1 MLLYWP
7 YFIINFYVQ
16 LTYKLVLIN
25 WLTTIVHFQ
34 KQDLQSELEGNKKTY
49 EGMKM
54 EAEEQVILLRQQI
67 VALRKALADAQ
78 KEANDVRKLLDKEVI
93 KLFRP
98 LEFSIIVTCNKS
110 K

>member
-1 MLLYWP
+1 MQ
-7 YFIINFYVQ
+7 IGN
-16 LTYKLVLIN
+16 N
-25 WLTTIVHFQ
+25 TIVNFQ

-93 KLFRP
+93 NP
-98 LEFSIIVTCNKS
+98 LYTGNP
-110 K
+110 

>member
-1 MLLYWP
+1 MH
-7 YFIINFYVQ
+7 IGNNTNV
-16 LTYKLVLIN
+16 N
-25 WLTTIVHFQ
+25 FQ

-78 KEANDVRKLLDKEVI
+78 KEANDVRKLLDKEVRTSFI
-93 KLFRP
+93 TETTDCR
-98 LEFSIIVTCNKS
+98 LEEGPC
-110 K
+110 